1 MAATTCW
8 RTSSANFMLSRTI
21 TSVEE
26 ACALIREGSSFA
38 VWGGGSKGGL
48 RAQTE
53 GAVPLDMR
61 RFAGITEYDPGE
73 FTFTAKAGTMLKD
86 IAKVLAEAGQYLP
99 FDPMLTE
106 PVATLGGCIASGIS
120 GPGRFRYGGLRD
132 FIIGIKFIDGRGSL
146 VTGGGKVVKN
156 AAGFDFPK
164 LMVGSCGRL
173 GVITEATFKVFP
185 KPKASLTAMAKLPL
199 LTLANEAVR
208 SLSRLPF
215 DLDALELMPPHEV
228 VIRISGEASALPA
241 RLEAI
246 SKATNIRWR
255 ALSAASANEMWESLT
270 QLSWVDGFT
279 SRVRVPLT
287 TQRVVEMDEFLERH
301 EVSRLYSVGANVAW
315 MAWPPSIP
323 VQVLNDQLLR
333 MKLGGLQ
340 LDGAPTRLG
349 MNAASTAEGIV
360 KRVLDPE
367 NKFGAQP

>member
-1 MAATTCW
+1 M
-8 RTSSANFMLSRTI
+8 
-21 TSVEE
+21 
-26 ACALIREGSSFA
+26 
-38 VWGGGSKGGL
+38 
-48 RAQTE
+48 
-53 GAVPLDMR
+53 
-61 RFAGITEYDPGE
+61 
-73 FTFTAKAGTMLKD
+73 
-86 IAKVLAEAGQYLP
+86 
-99 FDPMLTE
+99 
-106 PVATLGGCIASGIS
+106 
-120 GPGRFRYGGLRD
+120 
-132 FIIGIKFIDGRGSL
+132 
-146 VTGGGKVVKN
+146 
-156 AAGFDFPK
+156 
-164 LMVGSCGRL
+164 
-173 GVITEATFKVFP
+173 
-185 KPKASLTAMAKLPL
+185 
-199 LTLANEAVR
+199 
-208 SLSRLPF
+208 
-215 DLDALELMPPHEV
+215 
-228 VIRISGEASALPA
+228 
-241 RLEAI
+241 
-246 SKATNIRWR
+246 ATNIRWR